1 MSEQLD
7 PEILEMDNLLR
18 RTADAFSFPPTPDMG
33 VAVDARLRQ
42 PAPSLMSALTTDLLQ
57 ALRGWSRRPA
67 PRIAAVAVAA
77 ALVVLGMALAIPQS
91 RTALADLFGLS
102 HVRVEKEAI
111 PPDGERPPALRPE
124 EFAKLLTV
132 EAAQRAA
139 NFTLR
144 FPTYP
149 DAIGDPD
156 AVYLDQFG
164 QDTLVILSYAEAGF
178 DLYQS
183 RLRGSFFKGVPEGIV
198 EVAVAGVP
206 GLWVPKGGHGAAYLD
221 PEGELIPGSERFIE
235 RGTLLWEKDGITY
248 RLETSLS
255 QEEAIRVAASLQ

>member
-7 PEILEMDNLLR
+7 QEIIEMDDLLR
-18 RTADAFSFPPTPDMG
+18 RVADAFNSPPTPEMG
-33 VAVDARLRQ
+33 AAVDARLRQ
-42 PAPSLMSALTTDLLQ
+42 PKLSSARGLLQ
-57 ALRGWSRRPA
+57 ALRGWSQRPA
-67 PRIAAVAVAA
+67 PRVAAAGVAA

-102 HVRVEKEAI
+102 HVQVEKVAI
-111 PPDGERPPALRPE
+111 PPDSERPPTLRPE
-124 EFAKLLTV
+124 DFAKLLTV

-139 NFTLR
+139 NFPLR

-149 DAIGDPD
+149 DAIGGPD

-164 QDTLVILSYAEAGF
+164 QDTLVILSYVEEGF

-183 RLRGSFFKGVPEGIV
+183 RLRGSFFKGVPEGVV
-198 EVAVAGVP
+198 EVAIDGAP
-206 GLWVPKGGHGAAYLD
+206 GLWVPEGGHGAAYLD
-221 PEGELIPGSERFIE
+221 PDDELIPGSERFVE
-235 RGTLLWEKDGITY
+235 RGTLLWEEGGITY

-255 QEEAIRVAASLQ
+255 QEEAIRVAESLQ